1 LTTCAP
7 LDTLTTSKCLPKSAA
22 TPRPKSK
29 EAKRKAKVD
38 ARRNKRA
45 ELRAAGQDS
54 AAAAKRALAEERAK
68 ANAKAREPE
77 RTASI
82 QYGALDFGR
91 DMKVT
96 TERKSKPK
104 PGSKMRRTHRALE
117 QAEAHAALLARI
129 KAGDAT
135 DVEKE
140 RAEAVQWKA
149 ALARASGEKVH
160 DDIHKLK
167 KTIKQHEKQKKK
179 SASEWADR
187 KKKVADGIARREKV
201 RNERLEERARL
212 KMERRKRGLGP
223 KPAPVKPSRT
233 KRATPGSGGSGRA
246 GFEGK
251 RHRVN

>member
-1 LTTCAP
+1 V
-7 LDTLTTSKCLPKSAA
+7 
-22 TPRPKSK
+22 K
-29 EAKRKAKVD
+29 ERREAEIVKKETKRKSKVD

-45 ELRAAGQDS
+45 ELRAAGKES
-54 AAAAKRALAEERAK
+54 AAAAKRALAEERA
-68 ANAKAREPE
+68 ASNAKSREVD
-77 RTASI
+77 RTAAI

-91 DMKVT
+91 ELAVT
-96 TERKSKPK
+96 AERKVIPK

-135 DVEKE
+135 DAEKE
-140 RAEAVQWKA
+140 RAEATKWKA

-160 DDIHKLK
+160 DDIRKLK
-167 KTIKQHEKQKKK
+167 KTIKHREKQKEK
-179 SASEWADR
+179 STTEWAAR

-223 KPAPVKPSRT
+223 KPAPVKPMRT
-233 KRATPGSGGSGRA
+233 KRNARRA
-246 GFEGK
+246 PWRRRRRWWSRWFRGQAPSRELTTHTKFS
-251 RHRVN
+251 H